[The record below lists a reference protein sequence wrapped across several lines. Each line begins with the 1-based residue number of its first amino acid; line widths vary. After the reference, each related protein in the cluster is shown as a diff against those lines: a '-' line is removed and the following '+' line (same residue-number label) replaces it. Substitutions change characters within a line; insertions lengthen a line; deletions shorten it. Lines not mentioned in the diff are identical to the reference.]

1 MFKPVLFFDPKP
13 NIFEKHKDKFKWLS
27 DEEFSEETLQP
38 WEAIVDEF
46 ENEISGKEVVTYEN
60 TSKNDRIIRK
70 FRETIKR
77 LFNES
82 LDEFGNKFSN
92 SDFDIIL
99 DNIFEMIGFDKDD
112 LIALGKA
119 IENHPD
125 LETLISNFSK
135 PIVEEFVK
143 GFVKTST
150 KDSRSERSEVIDITD
165 EVKVVKE
172 SDEGL
177 GMEIVDSLPSENIIS
192 SETIPVIPSRT
203 GKYDNSTVINQFPDM
218 ATIES
223 IVLNSI
229 NDKEMDI
236 KMMIYEDSF
245 IVCEVF
251 KDGEYHKK
259 FVVDYDGKFMNELR
273 KIFLIEGN
281 LVDESKA
288 IAFSDNLQLLNFIK
302 GIKVTEPKV
311 KLVTNEERF
320 IAKRIVNIGTKLVP
334 QDDYPEFKKILKERI
349 IPKVINGSIA
359 KEIPDIS
366 YRIVTYMD
374 KYHWTL
380 VSDSETPIRFG
391 KAEHHN
397 HDQIQVIN
405 ALGQKEN
412 GEITVKIS

>member
-1 MFKPVLFFDPKP
+1 MGTATQFGRKLHHPSWISPK
-13 NIFEKHKDKFKWLS
+13 NFGSDKEEKSKYSSLESDK
-27 DEEFSEETLQP
+27 
-38 WEAIVDEF
+38 
-46 ENEISGKEVVTYEN
+46 VVIPYEN
-60 TSKNDRIIRK
+60 TSKKNYRLVNK
-70 FRETIKR
+70 FKETIKK
-77 LFNES
+77 FTKEAF
-82 LDEFGNKFSN
+82 DEFGNKFSDT
-92 SDFDIIL
+92 DFDIIL
-99 DNIFEMIGFDKDD
+99 DNIFETIGFNKDD

-125 LETLISNFSK
+125 LESLISNFSK
-135 PIVEEFVK
+135 SIVEDFIK
-143 GFVKTST
+143 DFMKPST
-150 KDSRSERSEVIDITD
+150 RDNRPERSDIIDITN
-165 EVKVVKE
+165 EVEVVKE
-172 SDEGL
+172 ESEGL
-177 GMEIVDSLPSENIIS
+177 GMEVVESLPSENIIS

-311 KLVTNEERF
+311 KIVTNEERY
-320 IAKRIVNIGTKLVP
+320 IAKRVVNIGTKIVP